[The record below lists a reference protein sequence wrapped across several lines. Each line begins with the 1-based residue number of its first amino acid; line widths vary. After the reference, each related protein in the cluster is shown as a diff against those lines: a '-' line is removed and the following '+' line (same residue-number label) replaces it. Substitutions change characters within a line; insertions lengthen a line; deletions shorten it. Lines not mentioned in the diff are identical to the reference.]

1 MFMTPDTDPP
11 KITKILP
18 HVSMPQPQPCHMS
31 HRRWAVWKVR
41 ELEGYLYSRKTNR
54 EKTSV
59 AELTMGVPVRHH
71 LHTAYHVILGRACT
85 IPP

>member
-1 MFMTPDTDPP
+1 MLTP
-11 KITKILP
+11 KNMKILP
-18 HVSMPQPQPCHMS
+18 HVSMPHPQICHRR
-31 HRRWAVWKVR
+31 HRRWAAQRVR
-41 ELEGYLYSRKTNR
+41 ELGGHLYSRKTNR

-71 LHTAYHVILGRACT
+71 LHMTYREILGRAYP